1 MPSWPLGEQLPA
13 EWKEEESSLGH
24 REGADCLLTLLG
36 TRKVPDIVQEEPAW
50 ARGTRTGSEG
60 SSRDNHAG
68 LSENEKPGL
77 ACKMKV

>member
-1 MPSWPLGEQLPA
+1 MPSWPLGEQLPV

-50 ARGTRTGSEG
+50 AV
-60 SSRDNHAG
+60 RD
-68 LSENEKPGL
+68 K
-77 ACKMKV
+77 